1 MSKYVTVGKTED
13 YTFKDRGSKFIGR
26 THRVSS
32 KEHAEETVKQV
43 WLDHPKARHVC
54 YAYIVDESSGLFR
67 ANDDG
72 EPSGSAGVP
81 ILNQIRSADFRYV
94 LITVVRYFGGT
105 KLGVPGLINAYK
117 TAAMG
122 AIEQSERIEDFE
134 KSIIQLQF
142 GYPLMEGVM
151 KQLKK
156 HNLNILHSDYAESCN
171 LEIEIPSDAES
182 THVSYFEQLGVK
194 ILS

>member
-1 MSKYVTVGKTED
+1 MSKFITVGKTED
-13 YTFKDRGSKFIGR
+13 FTFKDRGSKFIGR
-26 THRVSS
+26 THRVNS

-43 WLDHPKARHVC
+43 WLKHPKARHVC
-54 YAYIVDESSGLFR
+54 YAYIVNESIGLYR

-81 ILNQIRSADFRYV
+81 ILNQIRSADLRYT

-117 TAAMG
+117 TAATG
-122 AIEQSERIEDFE
+122 AVEQSEQVEDFE
-134 KSIIQLQF
+134 KSVIKIRF
-142 GYPLMEGVM
+142 DYPIMEGVM

-156 HNLNILHSDYAESCN
+156 HNLNILQSDYAESCN
-171 LEIEIPSDAES
+171 LEIEIPSDTES

-194 ILS
+194 ILT